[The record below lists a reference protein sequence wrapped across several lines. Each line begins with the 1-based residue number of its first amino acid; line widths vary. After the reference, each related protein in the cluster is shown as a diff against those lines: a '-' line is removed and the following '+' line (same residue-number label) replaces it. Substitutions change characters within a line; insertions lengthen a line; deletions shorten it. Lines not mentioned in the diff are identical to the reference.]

1 MSKKSTT
8 KYYESKKLLNWWPTY
23 SVEKCKLREWY
34 FWLREKIDGY
44 KVTQDQINKY
54 MLENEWN

>member
-1 MSKKSTT
+1 M
-8 KYYESKKLLNWWPTY
+8 
-23 SVEKCKLREWY
+23 V
-34 FWLREKIDGY
+34 FWLREKKIDGY

>member
-1 MSKKSTT
+1 MKA
-8 KYYESKKLLNWWPTY
+8 KKLLNWWPTY
-23 SVEKCKLREWY
+23 SVEKSVKITAEWY
-34 FWLREKIDGY
+34 FLVKRKKIDGY